1 MYFYSSL
8 TPDSPQLNN
17 TYGDFNKVLNY
28 IIDGG
33 TSYNIVKIIPKADKR
48 AYIYYDAS
56 LSNCPWVLNQS
67 ITVAGSSTYSGNYLI
82 ESIDPVSKYVIG
94 YNSTVLGSMS
104 QDISAGITARI
115 TPSGIQRVFGGVSY
129 NRTVIR
135 FADGIQ
141 YRFDDRDFTTLLSP
155 NVALNNTW
163 AKVCRVS
170 MSSQYDNLDF
180 ASTRIIPYNS
190 TRPSE
195 NFTPS
200 GNYIGQCLVS
210 YNLNSGNGGRYCLTY
225 AEQGVNN
232 HYRIWANNYAIYIQI
247 FPQNNY
253 NNTASMWY
261 VFGNINYITPQ
272 SNPNGIMLSR
282 YMNDMPYNDT
292 SNQCPGSHGGGGY
305 TTSLLG
311 VIPNRSQVYAY
322 IYNNGNNV
330 EAPVGFSGEYGVGST
345 APSGMYGTPNP
356 NNFDNNLY
364 FSDSLVIDT
373 SNNVYGKLYD
383 VKWLNSKITPAKDT
397 IFTIGNDV
405 YMSFEYVD
413 NYSSYNTYGLIKLTR
428 S

>member
-1 MYFYSSL
+1 MFFYSSL
-8 TPDSPQLNN
+8 APDSPQLNN

-67 ITVAGSSTYSGNYLI
+67 ITVAGSSTYSGTYLI
-82 ESIDPVSKYVIG
+82 ESIDAVSKYVIG
-94 YNSTVLGSMS
+94 YNSAVLGSMS
-104 QDISAGITARI
+104 QDISTGITAKI

-155 NVALNNTW
+155 NVTLDNSW

-190 TRPSE
+190 VRPSE

-200 GNYIGQCLVS
+200 GNYIGQCMVT
-210 YNLNSGNGGRYCLTY
+210 YNSNTGLNETSFLTSTTSG
-225 AEQGVNN
+225 VIN

-253 NNTASMWY
+253 SNNASAWY
-261 VFGNINYITPQ
+261 IFGNINYITPQ
-272 SNPNGIMLSR
+272 SNPNGIIMTR
-282 YMNDMPYNDT
+282 YMNNFPYTDVSYQSIAGHLNGN
-292 SNQCPGSHGGGGY
+292 SPV
-305 TTSLLG
+305 LLG
-311 VIPNRSQVYAY
+311 LFPNRSQAYAY

-330 EAPVGFSGEYGVGST
+330 EAPIGFSGEYGVGST
-345 APSGMYGTPNP
+345 APSGMNGTPNP
-356 NNFDNNLY
+356 NKFDNNLY

-383 VKWLNSKITPAKDT
+383 VKWMNSKLSPAKDT

-413 NYSSYNTYGLIKLTR
+413 ISSSYNTYGLIKLTR